1 MFYIL
6 IYILSALI
14 FREIFVKDAME
25 SVWKDNGEQWVI
37 EHANTMLITD
47 IIVTIAWPI
56 VLAWVIGYALFK

>member
-1 MFYIL
+1 M
-6 IYILSALI
+6 
-14 FREIFVKDAME
+14 KDAME
-25 SVWKDNGEQWVI
+25 SAWKDNGEQWVI